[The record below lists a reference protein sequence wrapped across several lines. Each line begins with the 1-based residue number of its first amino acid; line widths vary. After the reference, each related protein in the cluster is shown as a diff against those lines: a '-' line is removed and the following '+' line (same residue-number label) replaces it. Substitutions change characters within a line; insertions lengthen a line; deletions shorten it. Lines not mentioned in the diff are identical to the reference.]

1 MMHAQFERSVAYH
14 CAPALVGLKPAC
26 LISLPAAEY
35 PALPRLAAAY
45 SRRLEKRGIR
55 MEVLC
60 RCRRRFLLL
69 VCRPELLERC
79 LRSPRV
85 AGLLEEAGYPAGASP
100 AALLRC
106 LSGRI
111 AAGGGFPHE
120 LGLFLGYPPEDVVGF
135 MTHGGSGCRL
145 CGEWKV
151 YQDVEGAM
159 RQFRKFALCRS
170 ALCARLDRGCS
181 LLGLLGAAERPAA

>member
-1 MMHAQFERSVAYH
+1 MTYPRFERSVAYH

-26 LISLPAAEY
+26 LISLPAADY

-45 SRRLEKRGIR
+45 SRRLEDRGIR

-69 VCRPELLERC
+69 VYRPELLERC
-79 LRSPRV
+79 LRSHRV
-85 AGLLEEAGYPAGASP
+85 AELLEEAGYPAGVSCAV
-100 AALLRC
+100 LLGC
-106 LSGRI
+106 LSSRI
-111 AAGGGFPHE
+111 AAEGDFPHE

-135 MTHGGSGCRL
+135 MASGGSGCRL

-151 YQDVEGAM
+151 YQDVEGAR
-159 RQFRKFALCRS
+159 RQFQKFALCRS
-170 ALCARLDRGCS
+170 ALCGRLERGYS
-181 LLGLLGAAERPAA
+181 LLSLLGAAERPAA